1 MSKEKTPPTKRIMI
15 FLILVLSMVLFS
27 CRPESVVVQTP
38 TGTSTVKP
46 RPSKATLAT
55 STATSTA
62 TAHPDWWIN
71 EDSLADTE
79 ISLVYPWSGELARR
93 VEILVDTFNQTND
106 WGVFVTAYGLGSAQQ
121 VFQQSEAGIQ
131 EGDGPQVVMASIDEL
146 AYWQQQGELI
156 PLDQFIT
163 DDTYGMDQEFISDFL
178 PLFWEQDVL
187 DGQQLGIPVAR
198 DAQFLL
204 YNSEWAKSMGFQ
216 TAPQTPAQF
225 RIQTCAARDFQLKNL
240 NFEFHGTGGYIITN
254 QDYPILSWIRAFGAD
269 DFPVEEEPYLFD
281 QTATLESF
289 LYLQQ
294 LSDDTCAWRS
304 RNPTPYDYFSNRQ
317 ALLFSANIQDLDAV
331 DSNMK
336 LNEATDE
343 WTVLPYPGLDQQPVL
358 MTYGSSLGIIKSTKE
373 QELASWLL
381 IRWLSEP
388 LQQKQLAKAN
398 PNLPVTRT
406 LLNELSAERLPQW
419 AAVVDL
425 LDIAQ
430 PAPRTAEWRV
440 ARFVLSDAAYQL
452 FYSNLLPEQFPSII
466 SLLDKTI
473 ADLKALPAATGW
485 QK

>member
-1 MSKEKTPPTKRIMI
+1 MSKGKTPTTIRIII
-15 FLILVLSMVLFS
+15 FLILVLSMVLSS
-27 CRPESVVVQTP
+27 CQPKPMEVQVP
-38 TGTSTVKP
+38 TVTGTVKP
-46 RPSKATLAT
+46 KPSKTARPA

-62 TAHPDWWIN
+62 TTLPDWWIK
-71 EDSLADTE
+71 EDSLSDTE
-79 ISLVYPWSGELARR
+79 ITMVYPWSGELARR
-93 VEILVDTFNQTND
+93 MEILVDTFNQTND
-106 WGVFVTAYGLGSAQQ
+106 WGLFVTAYGLGSAQQ

-131 EGDGPQVVMASIDEL
+131 NGDAPQVVMASIDEL
-146 AYWQQQGELI
+146 AYWQRLGDLV

-163 DDTYGMDQEFISDFL
+163 DDTYGMDQESISDFL

-216 TAPQTPAQF
+216 TPPQTPAQF

-240 NFEFHGTGGYIITN
+240 DIQYHGTGGYIITN
-254 QDYPILSWIRAFGAD
+254 KDYPILSWIRAFGAN
-269 DFPVEEEPYLFD
+269 DFPVVEEPYLFN

-289 LYLQQ
+289 LYLRQ

-304 RNPTPYDYFSNRQ
+304 RNPTPYDYFSNHQ
-317 ALLFSANIQDLDAV
+317 ALLVSANLQDLNAL

-343 WTVLPYPGLDQQPVL
+343 WTVLPYPAVNQKPVL
-358 MTYGSSLGIIKSTKE
+358 LTYGTSLGIIRSTRE

-406 LLNELSAERLPQW
+406 LLKELSAERLPQW
-419 AAVVDL
+419 GSIVDL

-430 PAPRTAEWRV
+430 PAPRTSEWRV
-440 ARFVLSDAAYQL
+440 ARFVLTDAAYQV

-466 SLLDKTI
+466 SLLDQTI
-473 ADLKALPAATGW
+473 EDLAALPAATGW
-485 QK
+485 R

>member
-1 MSKEKTPPTKRIMI
+1 MPSSKTLPTIKII
-15 FLILVLSMVLFS
+15 VFLILSLSLVLSS
-27 CRPESVVVQTP
+27 CQPKPVDEQLP
-38 TGTSTVKP
+38 TSTSTGKP
-46 RPSKATLAT
+46 KPSKTIQPANTP
-55 STATSTA
+55 TSTA
-62 TAHPDWWIN
+62 TALPDFWVDQKALEN
-71 EDSLADTE
+71 TE
-79 ISLVYPWSGELARR
+79 IALVYPWSGELARR
-93 VEILVDTFNQTND
+93 MEILVDTFNQTND

-121 VFQQSEAGIQ
+121 VFQQSEAGMQ
-131 EGDGPQVVMASIDEL
+131 NGDGPQVVMAPVEEL
-146 AYWQQQGELI
+146 AYWQQQGNLV

-163 DDTYGMDQEFISDFL
+163 DNTYGMEAEIISDFY

-216 TAPQTPAQF
+216 KPPQTPAQF
-225 RIQTCAARDFQLKNL
+225 RIQTCKARDIQLENQDFQ
-240 NFEFHGTGGYIITN
+240 FHGTGGYIITN
-254 QDYPILSWIRAFGAD
+254 QDYAILSWIKAFGAEE
-269 DFPVEEEPYLFD
+269 FPLKEEPYLFD
-281 QTATLESF
+281 QTATLETF
-289 LYLQQ
+289 LFLRQ

-317 ALLFSANIQDLDAV
+317 ALLVSANIQDLDAL
-331 DSNMK
+331 DSNMT

-343 WTVLPYPGLDQQPVL
+343 WTVLPYPGLDQKPVVL
-358 MTYGSSLGIIKSTKE
+358 TYGSSLGIIRSTRE

-406 LLNELSAERLPQW
+406 LLAELSTERIPQW

-430 PAPRTAEWRV
+430 PAPSTAEWRV
-440 ARFVLSDAAYQL
+440 ARFVLTDAAYQV

-466 SLLDKTI
+466 NLLDQTI
-473 ADLKALPAATGW
+473 ADLKALPAATAW
-485 QK
+485 E